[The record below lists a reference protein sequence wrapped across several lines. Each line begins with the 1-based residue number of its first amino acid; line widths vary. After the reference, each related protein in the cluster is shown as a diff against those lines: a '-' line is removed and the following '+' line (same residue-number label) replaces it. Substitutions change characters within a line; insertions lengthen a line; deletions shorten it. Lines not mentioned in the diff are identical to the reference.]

1 MKKCLNLFAAIL
13 IIVAT
18 APCLSLYYS
27 QAGNAQ
33 PAQLTEEV
41 TEVSGSSSSAASGS
55 GVAYPQRS
63 RPGRV
68 APVKNELNMGSPS
81 AAELDAIS
89 RVKLPANF
97 NPRKSI
103 ASSVKNL
110 GSPAGPAALSRAQL
124 QFLENKSLAQA
135 IPASIFYSLK
145 FPQWPVAFNVPAP
158 LSSNNIFAFDASAK
172 PVLIT
177 TEEAMKQHFREHTAP
192 IKNDQEARATL
203 AAYLTLAEIF
213 AQDGMYQ
220 FSTSEDDM
228 KILKEDGGTTISGTS
243 NVRPVGGN
251 SGSIAAKLHIG
262 PKGNLTS
269 AQHSVNLQAGM
280 RPICQSTKLLDPDI
294 LVRRMAEQDIL
305 IMGSAA
311 KPYLDEQRT
320 KLSPALQK
328 EIDRVWA
335 RIVAEGR

>member
-1 MKKCLNLFAAIL
+1 MKKCLKLFAAL
-13 IIVAT
+13 IIVT
-18 APCLSLYYS
+18 APCSSLYNS
-27 QAGNAQ
+27 QAASAQ
-33 PAQLTEEV
+33 PEQIKEE
-41 TEVSGSSSSAASGS
+41 TTGISGSSSTAASGS
-55 GVAYPQRS
+55 GVAYPQTS

-68 APVKNELNMGSPS
+68 APVKDQLNIGTPS
-81 AAELDAIS
+81 AAEVGAIS
-89 RVKLPANF
+89 RVKLPSNF

-103 ASSVKNL
+103 AFSVKNL
-110 GSPAGPAALSRAQL
+110 SSLAGPPMLSRAHL

-135 IPASIFYSLK
+135 IPDSIFYSLK
-145 FPQWPVAFNVPAP
+145 FPQWPVAFNVPEP

-177 TEEAMKQHFREHTAP
+177 TEEAMKKHFREHITP
-192 IKNDQEARATL
+192 VKSDREARAAL
-203 AAYLTLAEIF
+203 AAYLTLAEML

-220 FSTSEDDM
+220 FSIAEDDM
-228 KILKEDGGTTISGTS
+228 KVLNENAGTTVSGAST
-243 NVRPVGGN
+243 VRPVGGN
-251 SGSIAAKLHIG
+251 SGAITAKLHFSA
-262 PKGNLTS
+262 KGNLIS

-294 LVRRMAEQDIL
+294 LVRRMAEQDLL

-311 KPYLDEQRT
+311 KPYLDEQRS